1 MELTCPHEFI
11 NLGWASLWLLHA
23 ITFLQKIVDLRQ
35 INAWVWRHPIG
46 GNFPEQ
52 NPKSYRK
59 KQ

>member
-1 MELTCPHEFI
+1 MKLTCPHELI

-23 ITFLQKIVDLRQ
+23 IAFLQKIVDLRQ
-35 INAWVWRHPIG
+35 INAWIWRHPIG
-46 GNFPEQ
+46 SNFPEQ